1 VNHLLDD
8 LCSLATEAGDAILD
22 VARTPVES
30 RAKADAS
37 PVTLADEA
45 ADRLIL
51 AGLHRLAPEIEV
63 ISEESIT
70 AARIGGA
77 FPDRFWLVDPLDG
90 TKEFLKGNGEYTVN
104 IALVEDGVP
113 VLGVVHAPASDWTY
127 AAGGGQVFRRQGRGA
142 ASAIAARPCPARPLA
157 LVSRSHR
164 DAKTDDYLRRLG
176 DIEERS
182 VGSSLKFCL
191 LAAGEGDLYAR
202 FGRTM
207 EWDTAAGHAILA
219 AAGGSVCTLD
229 GAPLRY
235 GKAGLENPDF
245 IARGKPAL

>member
-8 LCSLATEAGDAILD
+8 LCTLATEAGHAILD
-22 VARTPVES
+22 VARTPVAS
-30 RAKADAS
+30 RAKDDAS

-45 ADRLIL
+45 ADKLIL
-51 AGLHRLAPEIEV
+51 AGLQRLAPEIEV

-70 AARIGGA
+70 AARMGGA

-104 IALVEDGVP
+104 IALVENGVP
-113 VLGVVHAPASDWTY
+113 VLGVVHVPAQGWTY
-127 AAGGGQVFRRQGRGA
+127 AAGGGQVFRSLGRGA
-142 ASAIAARPCPARPLA
+142 ASAIAARACPARPLA

-164 DAKTDDYLRRLG
+164 DAKTDDYLRGLG

-245 IARGKPAL
+245 IARGRGG